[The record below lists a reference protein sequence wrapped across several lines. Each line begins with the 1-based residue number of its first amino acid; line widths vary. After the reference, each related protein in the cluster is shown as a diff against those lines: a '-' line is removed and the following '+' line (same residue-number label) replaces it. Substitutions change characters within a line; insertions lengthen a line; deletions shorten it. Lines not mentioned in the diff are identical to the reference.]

1 MQIGIVGAGYIGQA
15 VARASIKAGYRVM
28 LSNSRGPQ
36 SLAGLTA
43 DIGAA
48 AGTVEEAAA
57 FGDIVV
63 VAVPLKNYPE
73 LPVAPF
79 AGKVVIDTGN
89 YYPGR
94 DGAIAA
100 LDDETT
106 TTSELLARQLTSAH
120 IVKGFNA
127 ILAAQIVTDAKAA
140 NTPGRRA
147 LPIAGDD
154 DTAKAAVT
162 AYLDS
167 IGFDSVDLGPLS
179 EGWRIERARPAY
191 CIPMDKARLQA
202 TVNATRRSDFVP
214 EGSWR
219 V

>member
-1 MQIGIVGAGYIGQA
+1 VQ
-15 VARASIKAGYRVM
+15 
-28 LSNSRGPQ
+28 
-36 SLAGLTA
+36 
-43 DIGAA
+43 
-48 AGTVEEAAA
+48 VETFAQAAA
-57 FGDIVV
+57 FGDVVV
-63 VAVPLKNYPE
+63 VAVPLKNYSA
-73 LPVAPF
+73 LPAARF
-79 AGKVVIDTGN
+79 AGKIVIDTGN

-100 LDDETT
+100 LDDQST
-106 TTSELLARQLTSAH
+106 TTSALLAQQLTGAH

-140 NTPGRRA
+140 GTPGRRA

-154 DTAKAAVT
+154 GKAKATVT

-167 IGFDSVDLGPLS
+167 IGFDVVDLGPLA

-191 CIPMDKARLQA
+191 CIPMDKARLQTTVEA
-202 TVNATRRSDFVP
+202 TQRSDFVP